1 MIRGGVKAFLQ
12 DIEQY
17 FLEQINQVDTFVT
30 EQGDVEDWSNNNT
43 KVKEEALKNLQEF
56 LTHAKKHL
64 E

>member
-1 MIRGGVKAFLQ
+1 MYRVKKIKL
-12 DIEQY
+12 
-17 FLEQINQVDTFVT
+17 L
-30 EQGDVEDWSNNNT
+30 VEEGAKRIQAEKDAAAL